1 MAIPA
6 IVSRETS
13 VLRPQPTMV
22 GWGLSVLNLVVC
34 ECCVMPRGAS
44 LPRVKRL
51 FRVECGRRH
60 LGLLR

>member
-1 MAIPA
+1 MSTRRTWARARATTASSCGAALEAARLVPA

-34 ECCVMPRGAS
+34 ER
-44 LPRVKRL
+44 
-51 FRVECGRRH
+51 
-60 LGLLR
+60 